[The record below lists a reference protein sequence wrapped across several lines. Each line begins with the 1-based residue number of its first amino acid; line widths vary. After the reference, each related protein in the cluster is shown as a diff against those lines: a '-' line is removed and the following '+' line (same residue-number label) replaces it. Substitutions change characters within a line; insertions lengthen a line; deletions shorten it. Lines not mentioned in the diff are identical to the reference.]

1 VRYDIFHI
9 DNNHTGQP
17 MKIATQVTAAFS
29 AASVL
34 IGLGL
39 YLSVSGMN
47 TISDEIR
54 NYTEVEGG
62 RLGEFRVMQTEGLK
76 AGQAMRNMTL
86 NPKDQK
92 AKDHLKEAEKRFAAA
107 LDSVKS
113 SAKTASEREFADGLA
128 SAWQADQD
136 AQGQVIDRIDA
147 GDIAG
152 ATNLITTNE
161 VKKWRVVRGM
171 LIQHINDLDAARKD
185 NLKRLMVKLTVARD
199 ESLIASLAG
208 VLLGSA
214 IVFMVLMGMFRR
226 LNMIGAFMGELREG
240 RLDASLN
247 THDRHDEFSV
257 VIESAERLR
266 DKLLNTSGTLVSTSE
281 QLNGMADAMLRISAS
296 VSESLA
302 QQARESDM
310 SAASMEEMSSTVL
323 EVARNTAMTAEAATL
338 AVNQANE
345 GVVQTENAR
354 RSIDELDREM
364 QEAAQSIDTLKAK
377 GVAIGQVVN
386 LISDIASQTNLLALN
401 AAIEAAR
408 AGDHGRGFSV
418 VAEEVR
424 TLATKTQDSTQKIG
438 EMIDDLRNDIETT
451 VLMVQ
456 NGHNRMEMVK
466 DNAESTGDMLERIAK
481 SAGNIGDMATQ
492 IASATEEQSAVAAEM
507 TRNIHAI
514 SKKADEA
521 AHTSKGS
528 EEKAS
533 EILSMARQIDLVVT
547 QIGSGYGRSR

>member
-1 VRYDIFHI
+1 
-9 DNNHTGQP
+9 

-62 RLGEFRVMQTEGLK
+62 RLNEFRVMQTEGLQ

-266 DKLLNTSGTLVSTSE
+266 EKLLNTSGTLVSTSE

>member
-1 VRYDIFHI
+1 
-9 DNNHTGQP
+9 

-62 RLGEFRVMQTEGLK
+62 RLNEFRVMQTEGLQ
-76 AGQAMRNMTL
+76 AGQAIRNMTL

-113 SAKTASEREFADGLA
+113 SAKTASEREFADSLA

-136 AQGQVIDRIDA
+136 AQRQVIDRIGA

-152 ATNLITTNE
+152 ATDLITTNE
-161 VKKWRVVRGM
+161 VKKWRAVRGM
-171 LIQHINDLDAARKD
+171 LIRHIDDLDAARKD
-185 NLKRLMVKLTVARD
+185 HLKRLMVKLSVARN
-199 ESLIASLAG
+199 ESLITSLAG
-208 VLLGSA
+208 ILIGSA
-214 IVFMVLMGMFRR
+214 IAFMVLMSMFRR
-226 LNMIGAFMGELREG
+226 LNMIGSFMGELREG
-240 RLDASLN
+240 RLDASLDM
-247 THDRHDEFSV
+247 HDRHDEFSV

-266 DKLLNTSGTLVSTSE
+266 DKLLDTGGTLVSTSE
-281 QLNGMADAMLRISAS
+281 RLNGMADAMMRISSS

-302 QQARESDM
+302 QQSHESDM

-323 EVARNTAMTAEAATL
+323 EVARSTAMTAEAATL

-466 DNAESTGDMLERIAK
+466 YNAESTGDMLERIAK

>member
-1 VRYDIFHI
+1 
-9 DNNHTGQP
+9 

>member
-1 VRYDIFHI
+1 
-9 DNNHTGQP
+9 
-17 MKIATQVTAAFS
+17 
-29 AASVL
+29 
-34 IGLGL
+34 
-39 YLSVSGMN
+39 MN